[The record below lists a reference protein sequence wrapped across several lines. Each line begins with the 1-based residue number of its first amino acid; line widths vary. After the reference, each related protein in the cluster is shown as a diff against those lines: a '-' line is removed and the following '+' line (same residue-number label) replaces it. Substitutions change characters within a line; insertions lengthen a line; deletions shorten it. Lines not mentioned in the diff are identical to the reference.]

1 MGNTTIELKSKSK
14 TQRAEEEAL
23 KKSGEL
29 FDSKTPIEGYGKL
42 PRPVDSMGSKKTTPE
57 DYHIPGMQMR
67 ARQAGNKI
75 SQDLIIKWINRNKP
89 TMAELFDW
97 LEAPRIGMS
106 KGSKPF
112 IGNKGGVVNKKTKGF
127 KHGGLAGQGH
137 NDMRKGGLF
146 K

>member
-1 MGNTTIELKSKSK
+1 MGLDI
-14 TQRAEEEAL
+14 
-23 KKSGEL
+23 
-29 FDSKTPIEGYGKL
+29 KL
-42 PRPVDSMGSKKTTPE
+42 
-57 DYHIPGMQMR
+57 
-67 ARQAGNKI
+67 
-75 SQDLIIKWINRNKP
+75 LLIKWINRNKP

-97 LEAPRIGMS
+97 LEAPRVGMS